1 MGTYTQC
8 KYSPLDFIP
17 SAMPATKTSRRNLRV
32 SPSDDHLFREAAAV
46 VGESVSE
53 FLVQSG
59 RERAEMIL
67 ADRTQF
73 VLDRKAWKAF
83 TAALDRPAQAKP
95 AAVDLLRR
103 PRPE

>member
-1 MGTYTQC
+1 
-8 KYSPLDFIP
+8 
-17 SAMPATKTSRRNLRV
+17 MPPAAKTARRNLRV
-32 SPSDDHLFREAAAV
+32 SPADDDLFRRAAAET
-46 VGESVSE
+46 GESVSE
-53 FLVQSG
+53 FLVESG

-83 TAALDRPAQAKP
+83 TEALDRPAEVKP
-95 AAVDLLRR
+95 AVVELIRR

>member
-1 MGTYTQC
+1 
-8 KYSPLDFIP
+8 
-17 SAMPATKTSRRNLRV
+17 MPAAKTSRRNLRV
-32 SPSDDHLFREAAAV
+32 SPSDDLLFREAATV

-53 FLVQSG
+53 FLVESG
-59 RERAEMIL
+59 RERAAMIL

-83 TAALDRPAQAKP
+83 AAALDRPAEVRP
-95 AAVDLLRR
+95 AVVDLLRR